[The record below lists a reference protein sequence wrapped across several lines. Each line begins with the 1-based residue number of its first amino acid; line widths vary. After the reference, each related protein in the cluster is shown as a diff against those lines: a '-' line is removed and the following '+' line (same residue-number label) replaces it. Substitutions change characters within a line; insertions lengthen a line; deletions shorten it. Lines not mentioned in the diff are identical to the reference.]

1 MCVWTWLSHCTPPL
15 MDIGMH
21 LKHKLS
27 GQGQG
32 HRSYNILQPASALHP
47 RRRYRLP
54 QCLAQQDECRAI
66 KIKTK
71 IPELPCIRQ
80 RAASLPVR
88 STPPAQDDQALC
100 FFPLNRACF
109 GETRLRRDSR
119 SSGRHRCFQCVCY
132 ARWYDAPCRPFW
144 RPVPGHHDRREQG
157 RSLPAQRRQ
166 QPVRLQ
172 NASVYVHREFIRL
185 TSLL

>member
-1 MCVWTWLSHCTPPL
+1 M
-15 MDIGMH
+15 
-21 LKHKLS
+21 
-27 GQGQG
+27 
-32 HRSYNILQPASALHP
+32 LQPASALWHP

-54 QCLAQQDECRAI
+54 QGLAQQDECRAI
-66 KIKTK
+66 K

-80 RAASLPVR
+80 RAASVPVR

-109 GETRLRRDSR
+109 SETCVGRDSR
-119 SSGRHRCFQCVCY
+119 SSGRHRCCQCVCY
-132 ARWYDAPCRPFW
+132 ARWYDTPCCPFW

-185 TSLL
+185 ISLL